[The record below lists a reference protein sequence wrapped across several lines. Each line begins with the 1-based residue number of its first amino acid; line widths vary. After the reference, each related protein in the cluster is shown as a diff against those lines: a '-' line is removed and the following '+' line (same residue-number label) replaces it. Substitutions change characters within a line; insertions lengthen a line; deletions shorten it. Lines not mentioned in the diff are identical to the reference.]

1 MKSKQLKGEY
11 KINNDDGVSSY
22 SFCLSYPFGFS
33 ETIFLL
39 FFLASLPG
47 FFSLIF
53 DELTFVCSF
62 NLGVSQDSGFSLLSQ
77 YILLDHLCSDKN
89 NTFFYDDYQVDIS
102 PLHWGPRGEESL
114 MIRCWIIHFLCFS
127 RVVRVRLKSSSWRL
141 LSWIPPKET
150 VTCIMVSGREFF
162 PCPPHFLLMLVWALG
177 FASKEQFRRTLTSL
191 LPHSIVFPSH
201 SKQVS

>member
-1 MKSKQLKGEY
+1 MSIILYKEKEGLKRKQLKGEY
-11 KINNDDGVSSY
+11 KIDNDDGVSRHSFYQSY
-22 SFCLSYPFGFS
+22 SFGFCK
-33 ETIFLL
+33 TIFY
-39 FFLASLPG
+39 FFSCFPG

-53 DELTFVCSF
+53 DELTFVCSS

-89 NTFFYDDYQVDIS
+89 NTFFNDDYQVDIS
-102 PLHWGPRGEESL
+102 PLHWGPGGKESL

-162 PCPPHFLLMLVWALG
+162 PCPPHFLLMLVWDLG
-177 FASKEQFRRTLTSL
+177 FASKEHFGRTLTLFLQS
-191 LPHSIVFPSH
+191 
-201 SKQVS
+201 